1 MHGFKKMTRCI
12 NEPKIET
19 TPLDW
24 CTHYMVINLQIRKA
38 AEEAARR
45 WGLNRLTIE
54 DFDEI
59 S

>member
-1 MHGFKKMTRCI
+1 MTRVK
-12 NEPKIET
+12 NQHKIQT